1 MNCMLKLTQNCH
13 LGQLKQFFAST
24 LRLEKYNISAA
35 LLQTQA
41 NQSRHLSLSN
51 VALKTTVDS
60 QNEKSS
66 IAKKLIW
73 KKEYSIA
80 DDNLIAKQIELYGR
94 NPATGKKLAK
104 EIGLKETSYHAI
116 FRRHKFHIANQ
127 PTVKGDF
134 SLQEDKTILDYVNK
148 NGRSKKTIENLT
160 LLLGRGSPQSVMDR
174 LSALSSETILEP
186 KQWTLEEDE
195 IMVKYIVKN
204 FLVKD
209 SNELPEQIKVSDFN
223 NLALEMQ
230 RSPRSVYLHY
240 YDIVLPVLKT
250 HTRGLPLE
258 ENWMWQKHLML
269 YVIKKK
275 IEKTND
281 INYYDLLAEKS
292 LVGQTCRSLSR
303 MTAKWQYKAKVATN
317 DILWKMVEKIYHDKH
332 PQLLCYNEKFQAKRL
347 KSIQN
352 IIEVYESSKNNQL

>member
-1 MNCMLKLTQNCH
+1 MNCTLTLIKSSQ

-24 LRLEKYNISAA
+24 LRLQKRCDPAS
-35 LLQTQA
+35 LPLKLA
-41 NQSRHLSLSN
+41 NQSRYLSLNN
-51 VALKTTVDS
+51 VTFKDTVDS
-60 QNEKSS
+60 RNEKSN
-66 IAKKLIW
+66 IVKKVKY
-73 KKEYSIA
+73 KKGFSAA
-80 DDNLIAKQIELYGR
+80 DDNLIAKQIEMYGR

-134 SLQEDKTILDYVNK
+134 SLQEDKNILDYVNK

-160 LLLGRGSPQSVMDR
+160 LLLGRGSPQSVINR
-174 LSALSSETILEP
+174 LLALSSETVLEP

-195 IMVKYIVKN
+195 IMVKYIVN

-209 SNELPEQIKVSDFN
+209 SNELPEQIKLSDFKK
-223 NLALEMQ
+223 LALEMQ
-230 RSPRSVYLHY
+230 RSPKSVYLHY

-292 LVGQTCRSLSR
+292 FVGQTCRSLSKQ
-303 MTAKWQYKAKVATN
+303 TAKWQYKAKVLTN

-332 PQLLCYNEKFQAKRL
+332 PQLLCYNEKFQTKRL